1 VTSINFPAK
10 TNGSG
15 DTVAIGTG
23 AKLGLSRRLSRN
35 TILTAYLNGTKEGT
49 DPTVAVSSSVIA
61 SNTVTLNSTLN
72 GNAVIV
78 DYYV

>member
-1 VTSINFPAK
+1 MTSINFPAK
-10 TNGSG
+10 TNASG

-35 TILTAYLNGTKEGT
+35 TVLAAHLNGAKEGT
-49 DPTVAVSSSVIA
+49 APTVAVSSTVIA
-61 SNTVTLNSTLN
+61 SNTVTLSSALN
-72 GNAVIV
+72 GNPVIV